1 MDRFENAAR
10 FGAIMGTLAVK
21 KAGIGDYA
29 GTLVGAGL
37 GGGGTALYDYLMGNE
52 DNRLIRALG
61 GAGAG
66 ALGGAAYDYATA
78 PEAAKAPEPEKPK
91 SGAIPGISN
100 SALAGGAAGGIG
112 GGVGGYMAG
121 KALAGKVAPNP
132 ANLVLRNGVYQ
143 APKGKAGLIKALAT
157 VLGAGAGAT
166 AGGYGTSA
174 AANALSNPK
183 K

>member
-1 MDRFENAAR
+1 MDKFENAAK

-66 ALGGAAYDYATA
+66 ALGGAAYDYASAA
-78 PEAAKAPEPEKPK
+78 PEDAKVPELAGPPK
-91 SGAIPGISN
+91 SLMNNYDKYNMAIGQ
-100 SALAGGAAGGIG
+100 AGTTAGGIG
-112 GGVGGYMAG
+112 GGVGGYMVG
-121 KALAGKVAPNP
+121 KALTGPRGVQVAPTP
-132 ANLVLRNGVYQ
+132 KA
-143 APKGKAGLIKALAT
+143 KGKAGLIRALAA
-157 VLGAGAGAT
+157 VLGAGAGST
-166 AGGYGTSA
+166 AGNYGAEAVNQSNA
-174 AANALSNPK
+174 ASNPE
-183 K
+183 